1 MPAQLD
7 RRQTWQNIQKQ
18 KNVYDKEWLI
28 FLNCKM
34 FSEKT
39 FLSWKIANVPPDEWI
54 MFVENCH
61 LFFWLISIVKRFTN
75 EERHYLS
82 SKFQSVVLTLNGVIF
97 ACRSQTCEQP
107 LLWTTDDK
115 EWIVGDMDVQTQ
127 STVQCLTQTSIL
139 HFHSSF
145 VFFNWPAFSWNDF
158 CNQLNWFLIW
168 LQDVQL
174 CIIVLSCS
182 HFKWIFKGYFL
193 NHLNKFC
200 CISTK
205 FLLEILGNIFTD
217 DFAKVI
223 FWVILSSNPPQR
235 CLSTTQ
241 YNISPPGIP
250 LKTKRH
256 TYLSHQ
262 QVDFLLLNNWLKAD
276 WRMVSS

>member
-1 MPAQLD
+1 MKKD
-7 RRQTWQNIQKQ
+7 IIFHQN
-18 KNVYDKEWLI
+18 
-28 FLNCKM
+28 
-34 FSEKT
+34 FSQ
-39 FLSWKIANVPPDEWI
+39 LSWLWMVWSLHVDPRHVSSRCSERQ
-54 MFVENCH
+54 MT
-61 LFFWLISIVKRFTN
+61 RN
-75 EERHYLS
+75 ESSETWMSRHSPLC
-82 SKFQSVVLTLNGVIF
+82 SVHGL
-97 ACRSQTCEQP
+97 
-107 LLWTTDDK
+107 K
-115 EWIVGDMDVQTQ
+115 
-127 STVQCLTQTSIL
+127 QTSMLHQSDL
-139 HFHSSF
+139 HFHSI
-145 VFFNWPAFSWNDF
+145 VCVFNWPAFSWNDF
-158 CNQLNWFLIW
+158 CNQLKWFLIW